1 MKLPTLFEIS
11 NEYKLA
17 LAELVD
23 LEDDAV
29 VDTLDALK
37 GTLEVKAG
45 NVSAFIR
52 TLESTSSAMKRAE
65 GQIAQRRLVLDRKI
79 DRITKYIKTNMLNA
93 GIKKIEL
100 PEFVISVKDNPPKV
114 DIVNEDILPEKYF
127 RSKTTIAPDKTAIK
141 KDMVNGKDV
150 DGCSLIKNTRLE
162 IK

>member
-1 MKLPTLFEIS
+1 MSKTMKLPTLFEIS

-93 GIKKIEL
+93 GIKKSNCPNSL
-100 PEFVISVKDNPPKV
+100 
-114 DIVNEDILPEKYF
+114 F
-127 RSKTTIAPDKTAIK
+127 RSKITHRKWI
-141 KDMVNGKDV
+141 
-150 DGCSLIKNTRLE
+150 
-162 IK
+162 